1 MSYLESIVAWHRKRA
16 ASDSRNIAK
25 LIEQLHRERPSP
37 QRSFAKALE
46 HRSTLAVIAEIKRR
60 SPSKGAIDESL
71 DPATLAREYEM
82 GGAACLSV
90 LTDTPH
96 FGGSSADLL
105 AARAATS
112 LPILRKDFTVSELD
126 VVDAA
131 LMGASAVLLIVAALT
146 DEELIRFQELAIS
159 ISLDSVVEVHDDAE
173 LDRALT
179 IGAKII
185 GVNQRDLRTFTVDQD
200 RAVRMGERI
209 PAGVVAVAESGVRG
223 ISDAQRLAAAGYQA
237 VLVGEHLVRNAD
249 RVAALRELQVALP
262 S

>member
-1 MSYLESIVAWHRKRA
+1 VSYLESIVAWHRKRA
-16 ASDSRNIAK
+16 ASDSREIARVIK
-25 LIEQLHRERPSP
+25 QLPRERPSA
-37 QRSFAKALE
+37 QRSFANALQQ
-46 HRSTLAVIAEIKRR
+46 RSTLAVIAEVKRR
-60 SPSKGAIDESL
+60 SPSKGSIDESL

-96 FGGSSADLL
+96 FGGSSADLV

-131 LMGASAVLLIVAALT
+131 LMGASAVLLIAAALT
-146 DEELIRFQELAIS
+146 DEELIRFQELAVS
-159 ISLDSVVEVHDDAE
+159 IELDCVVEVHDDVE
-173 LDRALT
+173 LDRALA
-179 IGAKII
+179 IGAKIV

-200 RAVRMGERI
+200 RAARMGERI

-237 VLVGEHLVRNAD
+237 VLVGEHLVRSAD